1 MENKIIGISLDEL
14 QRLMQIT
21 IRGEIESLLQ
31 MPVTG
36 NGIQDEL
43 WDRKQAAKFLG
54 ISEQT
59 LTKLYLQGRIKAQKS
74 GRKFLIL
81 KSEIINFLKS
91 KS

>member
-14 QRLMQIT
+14 QRLMQVT
-21 IRGEIESLLQ
+21 FRGEIESLLQ